1 MNTSNELEKQLISLN
16 NIEKEY
22 SQQFE
27 KYKQLL
33 DGFLPPEA
41 VELKK
46 NINDLKRTQQ
56 ELLQLLEMYKDS
68 FQNYAFKME

>member
-16 NIEKEY
+16 NSEKEY
-22 SQQFE
+22 SQQLE

-33 DGFLPPEA
+33 DGSLPPEA

-56 ELLQLLEMYKDS
+56 ELQQLLEIFNKS
-68 FQNYAFKME
+68 FEA

>member
-22 SQQFE
+22 GQQLE

-33 DGFLPPEA
+33 DGSLPPEV
-41 VELKK
+41 VEPQKD
-46 NINDLKRTQQ
+46 INDLKRTQQ
-56 ELLQLLEMYKDS
+56 ELQQLLGIFNNS
-68 FQNYAFKME
+68 FEE

>member
-16 NIEKEY
+16 NSEKEY
-22 SQQFE
+22 GQQLE

-33 DGFLPPEA
+33 DGSLPQEVVKPQ
-41 VELKK
+41 K

-56 ELLQLLEMYKDS
+56 ELQQLLGIFNNS
-68 FQNYAFKME
+68 FKE

>member
-33 DGFLPPEA
+33 DGSLPLEA

-68 FQNYAFKME
+68 F